1 MGGRLKV
8 ENEEKLKKNTSLL
21 EMTCDLAICNTF
33 ELARGIATIKKLIV
47 KRAELEGLKTDE
59 TCEQIDEHINR
70 CVFVIEKQLKGIKE
84 VLGE

>member
-1 MGGRLKV
+1 MT
-8 ENEEKLKKNTSLL
+8 NEEKLKKIPHLL
-21 EMTCDLAICNTF
+21 EMACDMAICNTF

-47 KRAELEGLKTDE
+47 KRAELEGLKMDE

-70 CVFVIEKQLKGIKE
+70 CIYVIERQLKEVKE